1 MAVGVGTSLFAD
13 LGNLGTR
20 RSSRFYCTSRCLL
33 QESTLQSGLH
43 VPSDQERLLELQNTP
58 PNPDECE
65 QAMLKHG
72 IRAVPATSLFTL
84 KYYLHTN
91 YGKTGFS
98 SAPKKWNPFALKLRI
113 LGPPGPP
120 EDEPAGSGGKRGAKS
135 VAAPDLRD
143 HGGGLGLLGF
153 LGVLGLCRAS
163 GLEGL
168 GFS

>member
-1 MAVGVGTSLFAD
+1 MASELSLQH
-13 LGNLGTR
+13 L
-20 RSSRFYCTSRCLL
+20 SS
-33 QESTLQSGLH
+33 H
-43 VPSDQERLLELQNTP
+43 
-58 PNPDECE
+58 
-65 QAMLKHG
+65 
-72 IRAVPATSLFTL
+72 L

-153 LGVLGLCRAS
+153 LVFRTLQSFGFRGFGV
-163 GLEGL
+163 
-168 GFS
+168 

>member
-43 VPSDQERLLELQNTP
+43 VPSDQERLLELQSTP

-98 SAPKKWNPFALKLRI
+98 SAPKKWNLLI
-113 LGPPGPP
+113 IHDL
-120 EDEPAGSGGKRGAKS
+120 AGCCNGRGRRQAKQPCGGSKQEVFS
-135 VAAPDLRD
+135 
-143 HGGGLGLLGF
+143 HNELLASSTA
-153 LGVLGLCRAS
+153 CRLLYIVGIS
-163 GLEGL
+163 
-168 GFS
+168 